1 MSTILGWCSNN
12 CCLTSSDHITP
23 EDVIPRR
30 LARFHL
36 PGFVSSALRMGLPKA
51 SPTIDIKLIPSRSIE
66 SRSSEA
72 SKLRLSSVTIEPPK
86 FMTESPGK
94 FPVPCICGQAGQNLG
109 PGPGI
114 SRSVTSPSSGIGFAR
129 APASTTAR
137 SSCRHM
143 TPLGMPV
150 VPPVY
155 NIMRSS
161 PLLPQVGESRWAPA
175 SATCSYS
182 TAQSGQGPLPSS
194 TQSQTL
200 ILGSEPRIVLM
211 SSLKVPWNTTAP
223 ASALSHRYLSSSAV

>member
-1 MSTILGWCSNN
+1 
-12 CCLTSSDHITP
+12 
-23 EDVIPRR
+23 
-30 LARFHL
+30 
-36 PGFVSSALRMGLPKA
+36 MGLPNA
-51 SPTIDIKLIPSRSIE
+51 SPTIEIKLIPSRSIA

-72 SKLRLSSVTIEPPK
+72 SKLRPSRVTIEPPK

-137 SSCRHM
+137 SSCRHI
-143 TPLGMPV
+143 TPFGIPV

-155 NIMRSS
+155 SMMRSS
-161 PLLPQVGESRWAPA
+161 PLLPQAGTTREAPEL
-175 SATCSYS
+175 ATVSYS
-182 TAQSGQGPLPSS
+182 TAQSGHGPLPSS

-200 ILGSEPRIVLM
+200 ILGNEPRIVSM

-223 ASALSHRYLSSSAV
+223 ASALSHR